1 MPHQDQ
7 IRIFWCIS
15 FASAQ
20 WHQNFTLLNTAWI
33 EWIIFCDFLSIFG
46 HFWSLFGNVTPPES
60 QLEPLK
66 MAVTSCFWWLS
77 SQPPVTHD
85 EHLIEILQ
93 YLENTTVLRNCLW
106 FICLRIYFIFSQ
118 QSTTPSHHHCLY
130 LTASLV
136 AWYCTVI
143 TYIHHSP

>member
-33 EWIIFCDFLSIFG
+33 EWIIFWDFLSIFG

-85 EHLIEILQ
+85 EHLIKILQ
-93 YLENTTVLRNCLW
+93 YLEIVCGLSVWGFILYFLSSLLLLLIIIAYTWQLAWWLGTVQLL
-106 FICLRIYFIFSQ
+106 LIYIIH
-118 QSTTPSHHHCLY
+118 PS
-130 LTASLV
+130 
-136 AWYCTVI
+136 WG
-143 TYIHHSP
+143 SP